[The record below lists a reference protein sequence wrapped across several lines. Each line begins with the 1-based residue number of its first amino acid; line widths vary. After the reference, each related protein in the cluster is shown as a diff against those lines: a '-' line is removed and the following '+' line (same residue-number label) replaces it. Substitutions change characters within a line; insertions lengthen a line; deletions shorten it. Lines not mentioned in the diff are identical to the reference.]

1 MTLALPPAI
10 ARYFAADAA
19 KSGDFSECFTAD
31 AVVRDEGRTYVGLP
45 AIQAWKAGSDDKYS
59 YTSEPFACE
68 ELPSASSACWS
79 SRHAALNRV
88 CQTAALSLGG
98 KTLVTSHLVGNF
110 PGSPLDLRYGFS
122 LEGDRIAALE
132 IGV

>member
-19 KSGDFSECFTAD
+19 KAGDFSECFTAD
-31 AVVRDEGRTYVGLP
+31 AVVKDEGHTYVGLT
-45 AIQAWKAGSDDKYS
+45 AIQAWKTDTAGKYS

-68 ELPSASSACWS
+68 E
-79 SRHAALNRV
+79 
-88 CQTAALSLGG
+88 QGG
-98 KTLVTSHLVGNF
+98 KTVVTSHLVGDF
-110 PGSPLDLRYGFS
+110 PGSPLDLRYRFS
-122 LEGDRIAALE
+122 LERDRIAALE

>member
-1 MTLALPPAI
+1 MTLALPPGI

-19 KSGDFSECFTAD
+19 RAGDFSECFTAD
-31 AVVRDEGRTYVGLP
+31 AVVKDEGHTYVGLP
-45 AIQAWKAGSDDKYS
+45 AIQAWKAGTGNKYT

-68 ELPSASSACWS
+68 E
-79 SRHAALNRV
+79 
-88 CQTAALSLGG
+88 QGD
-98 KTLVTSHLVGNF
+98 KTVVIRHLVGNF
-110 PGSPLDLRYGFS
+110 PGSPLDLQYCFS

>member
-19 KSGDFSECFTAD
+19 KAGDFGDCFTVD
-31 AVVRDEGRTYVGLP
+31 AVVKDEGHTYVGLP

-68 ELPSASSACWS
+68 K
-79 SRHAALNRV
+79 
-88 CQTAALSLGG
+88 LGD
-98 KTLVTSHLVGNF
+98 KTVVTSHLVGDF
-110 PGSPLDLRYGFS
+110 PGSPLDLRYVFG
-122 LEGDRIAALE
+122 LESDRIAALE

>member
-19 KSGDFSECFTAD
+19 KAGDFSECFTAD
-31 AVVRDEGRTYVGLP
+31 AVVKDEGYTYVGLP
-45 AIQAWKAGSDDKYS
+45 AIQAWKTDTAGKYS

-68 ELPSASSACWS
+68 E
-79 SRHAALNRV
+79 
-88 CQTAALSLGG
+88 QGG
-98 KTLVTSHLVGNF
+98 KTVVTSHLVGNF
-110 PGSPLDLRYGFS
+110 PGSPLDLRYCFS
-122 LEGDRIAALE
+122 LERDRIAALE